1 MFILYKLCV
10 FKSPIQIKL
19 LFLLL
24 LFCSKNQPH
33 DIWRVTLL
41 SIFVSWIQV
50 QVRQAVP
57 PTHIL
62 QVTLSVSIWALK
74 SPSRTSKSP
83 AVAHFSTPVRD
94 LKKAR
99 YSARL
104 TQRRRESTFSFSG
117 ENPNVQSLNYIY
129 PPESNPSL
137 ADWFLNPSCGLR
149 WAQLDL
155 AGITWPQVLGSG

>member
-10 FKSPIQIKL
+10 FKSPIQTKF

-33 DIWRVTLL
+33 HIWRVTIL

-62 QVTLSVSIWALK
+62 QVTLSLSIWALK

-83 AVAHFSTPVRD
+83 AVARFSTPVRD
-94 LKKAR
+94 QCTLLDRPKGAGDNLLVQWGKPQRAVVEL
-99 YSARL
+99 YIPTRL
-104 TQRRRESTFSFSG
+104 QPLFNRLVPEPKLWV
-117 ENPNVQSLNYIY
+117 EVSLTI
-129 PPESNPSL
+129 SS
-137 ADWFLNPSCGLR
+137 
-149 WAQLDL
+149 
-155 AGITWPQVLGSG
+155 